1 VHEHCSSQHGR
12 KDVINKRLIIIEP
25 FSTFRGVYDVLG
37 PDRPLLE
44 VKVCMLADKPIARA
58 TSITKSSFDEVV
70 DSIVQSL
77 SQTVVQLM
85 RHRSLGTGVL

>member
-1 VHEHCSSQHGR
+1 
-12 KDVINKRLIIIEP
+12 VINIRLIITEP
-25 FSTFRGVYDVLG
+25 FSTFRDIYDVLG

-58 TSITKSSFDEVV
+58 TPIPKSGFDEVV
-70 DSIVQSL
+70 DTIVQSL

-85 RHRSLGTGVL
+85 RQRSLATGVL